1 MKALSFAVKASVLVV
16 ALALLNPRAGVHHS
30 GQFYVT
36 SCNLQ
41 VGGSVGPNGI
51 GYAYFDHSNPFSGL
65 AMKAFGC

>member
-16 ALALLNPRAGVHHS
+16 ALALL
-30 GQFYVT
+30 T
-36 SCNLQ
+36 SRWRPPQRSVSCDQLQPQ

-51 GYAYFDHSNPFSGL
+51 GYAYLDHSNPFSGL

>member
-16 ALALLNPRAGVHHS
+16 ALALLNPRAGVSHN

-36 SCNLQ
+36 SCSLQ

-51 GYAYFDHSNPFSGL
+51 GYAYLDHSNPFSGL

>member
-1 MKALSFAVKASVLVV
+1 MKPVSFLLKAAVLVT
-16 ALALLNPRAGVHHS
+16 AIAFLNPRAGFHHS

-51 GYAYFDHSNPFSGL
+51 GYAYLDHANPFSGF
-65 AMKAFGC
+65 AMQAFGC